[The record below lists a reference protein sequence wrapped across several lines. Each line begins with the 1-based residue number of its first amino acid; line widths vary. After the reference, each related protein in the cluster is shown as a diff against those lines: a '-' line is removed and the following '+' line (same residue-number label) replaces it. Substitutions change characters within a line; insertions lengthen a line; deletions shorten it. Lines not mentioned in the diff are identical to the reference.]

1 MILEVEHTYPHSL
14 LVEPSVKEYLNVPIW
29 HLRENYL
36 HSKKIL
42 RKIDSIPKIFECHQ
56 RNFQWNVLL
65 QEFILM
71 ENLAQSNTYWDCSGF
86 VYIVSILEVAKG
98 PRDQI
103 SVHLTKEKNKG

>member
-1 MILEVEHTYPHSL
+1 
-14 LVEPSVKEYLNVPIW
+14 
-29 HLRENYL
+29 
-36 HSKKIL
+36 
-42 RKIDSIPKIFECHQ
+42 
-56 RNFQWNVLL
+56 
-65 QEFILM
+65 M